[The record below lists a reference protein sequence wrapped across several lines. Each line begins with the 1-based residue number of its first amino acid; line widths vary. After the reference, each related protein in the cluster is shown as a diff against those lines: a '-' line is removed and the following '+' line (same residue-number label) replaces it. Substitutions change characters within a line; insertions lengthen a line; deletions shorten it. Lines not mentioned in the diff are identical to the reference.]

1 MTKKIYFPGEEI
13 AIEEEYSAGKKTFE
27 ENGSIKAS
35 VYGELI
41 LDDMNR
47 EADIKGKML
56 EAVDIGDIVY
66 GKITTIKESS
76 AVVELIKAENN
87 KVLCNTRAQLPV
99 RNVSKEY
106 VTNLSEYYKVGD
118 FLKARIS
125 NVDKYSTDIATN
137 ETGLG
142 VMNAYC
148 SKCKNNLSYSNEKM
162 MCLNCGNVETRKW
175 FEKEDVRK
183 ERTDGGHRPSFS
195 RDGPRGFDRNN
206 KFPRNNNR
214 GNFNNNRNGN
224 KFSGRNN
231 FRSGRR

>member
-1 MTKKIYFPGEEI
+1 MSKKIYFPGEEI
-13 AIEEEYSAGKKTFE
+13 AIEEEYSAGKKAFE
-27 ENGSIKAS
+27 ENGAIKAS

-66 GKITTIKESS
+66 GKVTTVKESS

-106 VTNLSEYYKVGD
+106 VTNLGEFYHVGD
-118 FLKARIS
+118 FIKARIS
-125 NVDKYSTDIATN
+125 NVDKYSIDIATN

-148 SKCKNNLSYSNEKM
+148 SKCKSNLNYSNEKM

-183 ERTDGGHRPSFS
+183 ERPAGDRPSFS
-195 RDGPRGFDRNN
+195 RGGSRGFDRNN

-214 GNFNNNRNGN
+214 GSFGNNRNNN

-231 FRSGRR
+231 FRGGRR